1 MADPFQFFFRLKK
14 VEQPNIEGEIRL
26 KAARTLVKVF
36 DDLYEGAFA
45 VDTSCRIIW
54 MNDKFKALIGW
65 NGTEPLEGRDLSEI
79 LPHTD
84 MKRVIEKGQP
94 DLIDIVDLGERQI
107 TISRIPLSDDN
118 DQVVG
123 AMGVI
128 LFDRLNALKPL
139 VSRFQNMQNDLKRAE
154 KELAATRQAK
164 YRFSNFVGN
173 AKAVQELKRQARR
186 AAERDV
192 PVLLLGA
199 TGTGKELLAHAIH
212 HTSGRSKA
220 PMVRINVSAIPEG
233 LLEAELFGTASGA
246 YTGASKKDRLGKF
259 QLADGG
265 TLFLDEIGD
274 MPASLQ
280 PKLLRVLQE
289 RELEPVGSNKVQS
302 VDVRVISATSRNLE
316 KMVQDG
322 DFRADLYY
330 RLNVVPLIVPSLK
343 ERPSDLPRLC
353 DVLLDHIGEATGQP
367 TPTLADEAVEL
378 LKLYDW
384 PGNVR
389 ELRNI
394 LDQAC
399 ARFDDDI
406 LDENHI
412 IELIPSLAKRQ
423 KHIQAVA
430 DNAGFDPLPEGKKL
444 KEVLADIERQALI
457 KALAEEN
464 NVKSRAAKRLGISRA
479 QFYEKL
485 TSFGIL
491 SE

>member
-1 MADPFQFFFRLKK
+1 MGDPFQFFFRLKK

-45 VDTSCRIIW
+45 VDTACRIIW

-65 NGTEPLEGRDLSEI
+65 NGTEALEGRDIAEI

-118 DQVVG
+118 DHIVG

-139 VSRFQNMQNDLKRAE
+139 VSRFQKMQNDLKKAE

-186 AAERDV
+186 AAARDV

-212 HTSGRSKA
+212 ATSVRSGA

-289 RELEPVGSNKVQS
+289 GELEPVGSNKVHS

-316 KMVQDG
+316 QMVQQG

-330 RLNVVPLIVPSLK
+330 RLNVVPLVVPSLK
-343 ERPSDLPRLC
+343 ERISDLPHLC
-353 DVLLDHIGEATGQP
+353 DVLLDNIAEMAGQATP
-367 TPTLADEAVEL
+367 SLTDEALDL
-378 LKLYDW
+378 LKGYDW

-399 ARFDDDI
+399 ARFDTDV
-406 LDENHI
+406 LRDEHI
-412 IELIPSLAKRQ
+412 IELLPGLAARQ
-423 KHIQAVA
+423 HLKKAGC
-430 DNAGFDPLPEGKKL
+430 DPDGFDPLPEGMKL
-444 KEVLADIERQALI
+444 KEVLGEIEKKALM
-457 KALAEEN
+457 KALAQEN

-485 TSFGIL
+485 TTYDIL
-491 SE
+491 SD